1 MQVHPMR
8 IMRLTITAT
17 IAAGPHV
24 GAQQPPSAADL
35 AKATQNPVGDLVSLP
50 TQFNFNTGGALDDG
64 RAIFNLNFQPV
75 LPFRLGTQW
84 SLIARTIVPYLN
96 IPGPGATERVT
107 GFGDIQEQLFFTPQK
122 PGALIWGV
130 GPVFSFP
137 TATNDLART
146 GAWAAGPTAVLVKMT
161 GPWVFGGLINNLWTF
176 DDSDDADP
184 AVNQLT
190 VQPFINFNFGV
201 GWSFATSPI
210 ITANWDAESGQE
222 WTVPLGLGIS
232 KVTAI
237 GQRPTS
243 LSIQYYSNVERPDTA
258 PKSQLR
264 FVVSLLFP
272 VAKRS

>member
-1 MQVHPMR
+1 MPARTIR
-8 IMRLTITAT
+8 IMTLTMTA
-17 IAAGPHV
+17 AVVAGAHV
-24 GAQQPPSAADL
+24 GAQQPPSASEL
-35 AKATQNPVGDLVSLP
+35 AKATQNPLGDLVSLP
-50 TQFNFNTGGALDDG
+50 FQFNFNSGGALENG
-64 RAIFNLNFQPV
+64 RAIYNLNFQPV
-75 LPFRLGTQW
+75 VPFRLGTQW

-107 GFGDIQEQLFFTPQK
+107 GFGDIQEQIFLTPQK

-146 GAWAAGPTAVLVKMT
+146 GAWAAGPTAVLAKMT
-161 GPWVFGGLINNLWTF
+161 GPWVLGGLINNLWTF

-201 GWSFATSPI
+201 GWSLATSPI

-272 VAKRS
+272 VAKQP